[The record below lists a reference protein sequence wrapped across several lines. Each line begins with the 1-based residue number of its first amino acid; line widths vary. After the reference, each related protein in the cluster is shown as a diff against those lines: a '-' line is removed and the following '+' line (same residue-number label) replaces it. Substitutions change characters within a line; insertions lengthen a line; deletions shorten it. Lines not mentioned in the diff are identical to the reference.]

1 MSNNIILL
9 FGSNG
14 QIGHELIKTLEMLGE
29 VIQLSRKDADLE
41 DTDKLR
47 YVINSIQPT
56 IIVNAA
62 AYTAVEQAEFDLK
75 TAQTVNA
82 TAPKIMAEEAQK
94 IGSILVQYS
103 TDYVFN
109 GKKQTSYHENDSPN
123 PQSVYGATKLAGENN
138 VVQSCKKH
146 LIFRTSWVFGK
157 HGNNFLKTILKL
169 AAQQR
174 ELRIVSDQSGVPT
187 SANLVADITA
197 RIIKKLSN
205 AGTDDKHWG
214 LYHLTAKGQT
224 SWHGYASY
232 LIFKALSL
240 GFTLS
245 ASPETVIP
253 ITTADYP
260 LPAKRPAFSCLDT
273 NKICRY
279 FELNLPDWKIG
290 VDKVLTSLLIEQQR
304 T

>member
-1 MSNNIILL
+1 MTHNTILL
-9 FGSNG
+9 FGASG
-14 QIGHELIKTLEMLGE
+14 QVGHELIKTLATVGE
-29 VIQLSRKDADLE
+29 VIELRREDADFTE
-41 DTDKLR
+41 PESLR
-47 YVINSIQPT
+47 GVIQAFKPNT
-56 IIVNAA
+56 IVNAA
-62 AYTAVEQAEFDLK
+62 AFTAVDDAEDEII
-75 TAQTVNA
+75 TAQTVNSVA
-82 TAPKIMAEEAQK
+82 TKVIAEETQK
-94 IGSILVQYS
+94 LGSILIQYS
-103 TDYVFN
+103 TDYVFV
-109 GKKQTSYHENDSPN
+109 GKKRTPYTENDCPN
-123 PQSVYGATKLAGENN
+123 PQSNYGKTKLAGEIN
-138 VVQSCKKH
+138 VVQACRKH
-146 LIFRTSWVFGK
+146 LILRTSWIYGK

-273 NKICRY
+273 KKICRY